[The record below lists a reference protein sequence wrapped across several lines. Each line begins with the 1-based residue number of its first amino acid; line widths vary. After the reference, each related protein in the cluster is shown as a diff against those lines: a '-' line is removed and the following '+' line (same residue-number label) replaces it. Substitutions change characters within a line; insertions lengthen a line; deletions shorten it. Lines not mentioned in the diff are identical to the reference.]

1 MAFDTSGCACA
12 RACVCTCGR
21 QLTYVRAPAGHT
33 FLLGPTGSTR
43 MKLEITDKV
52 EKDVR
57 QKKGLD
63 REEGKTFVKKSQKSC
78 EQNTEESPF
87 RRNWRSEEN
96 KVVKEKKKLLKVAV
110 KIGVKM
116 KERSHCGGGEEDD
129 MRGALNLTA
138 APSSDFES
146 CLFVWSDQ
154 CVIVC
159 PLFLLQPVTAEAVG
173 FLSVVGVF
181 IAALALVF
189 LFINKMLCFSK
200 VGRTPCMEQEQRRRS
215 GSQRPGLVK
224 SWSVD
229 GSQSSSDSDN
239 QVMKQF
245 EISVSRAHSLRSER
259 QPPRAAR
266 CRDNLAGSS
275 ERRNANSRPS
285 DCEDDFP
292 PAVTEATAQRNLQEV
307 APDGTRSPPQHSESP
322 TACEPLMSEDVQV
335 GHRDTANGSTP
346 WTPQVLS
353 RSTRKEE
360 PGAGPGVSCAP
371 FVLPAQDEDTAPPP
385 PTWPSPPRRVSKCC
399 DLLVS
404 LEYRAA
410 SEKLLVTVVSAR
422 DLPDRR
428 RSGTDNWQVH
438 VVLMPAKKQR
448 HKTSLSRVGSDFGLD
463 FGQTFALTRVETS
476 RLAAS
481 ALRFRMYAL
490 EGRILRRRMMGEKLL
505 PLAGLDQTAGSVD
518 VQLVLVPRGNM
529 ESVDSELSL
538 AGDGAW
544 SSHEC
549 AELLMGLS
557 YSAATGR
564 MSVEIIKGSRLGSM
578 AAGRPPDTFARL
590 TLLNS
595 VGREISRC
603 KTSVRRAQPNPVFK
617 ETFVFQVALFQLS
630 DVTLMTSVYGRRSL
644 KRKEMIGWAAL
655 GQNSSGEEERLHWRD
670 MKEAHGTQVCRWHV
684 LLDA

>member
-1 MAFDTSGCACA
+1 MA
-12 RACVCTCGR
+12 
-21 QLTYVRAPAGHT
+21 
-33 FLLGPTGSTR
+33 
-43 MKLEITDKV
+43 
-52 EKDVR
+52 
-57 QKKGLD
+57 
-63 REEGKTFVKKSQKSC
+63 
-78 EQNTEESPF
+78 
-87 RRNWRSEEN
+87 
-96 KVVKEKKKLLKVAV
+96 
-110 KIGVKM
+110 
-116 KERSHCGGGEEDD
+116 
-129 MRGALNLTA
+129 
-138 APSSDFES
+138 SDS

-159 PLFLLQPVTAEAVG
+159 PLFLLRPVTAEAVG

-189 LFINKMLCFSK
+189 LFINKMLCFSN
-200 VGRTPCMEQEQRRRS
+200 VGRTPCMEQQQRRPS
-215 GSQRPGLVK
+215 GSQRPPGVRRGLVK

-259 QPPRAAR
+259 LPPRAAR
-266 CRDNLAGSS
+266 CRDNFAGSS

-292 PAVTEATAQRNLQEV
+292 PAVTEATAERSLQEV
-307 APDGTRSPPQHSESP
+307 APDGTQSPPQHSESP
-322 TACEPLMSEDVQV
+322 TAGEPFMSEDV
-335 GHRDTANGSTP
+335 GHRDTANGSAP

-360 PGAGPGVSCAP
+360 PGAGPSVSCAP

-385 PTWPSPPRRVSKCC
+385 PTCPSPPRCVSKCC

-410 SEKLLVTVVSAR
+410 GEKLLVTVVSAR

-428 RSGTDNWQVH
+428 RSGADNWQVH

-505 PLAGLDQTAGSVD
+505 PLAGLDHTAGSVD

-538 AGDGAW
+538 AGDGAS

-630 DVTLMTSVYGRRSL
+630 DVTLMTSVHGRRSL

>member
-1 MAFDTSGCACA
+1 
-12 RACVCTCGR
+12 
-21 QLTYVRAPAGHT
+21 
-33 FLLGPTGSTR
+33 
-43 MKLEITDKV
+43 
-52 EKDVR
+52 
-57 QKKGLD
+57 
-63 REEGKTFVKKSQKSC
+63 
-78 EQNTEESPF
+78 
-87 RRNWRSEEN
+87 
-96 KVVKEKKKLLKVAV
+96 
-110 KIGVKM
+110 
-116 KERSHCGGGEEDD
+116 
-129 MRGALNLTA
+129 MRGAPNLTA
-138 APSSDFES
+138 ALSSDFES
-146 CLFVWSDQ
+146 CLFLWSDQ

-200 VGRTPCMEQEQRRRS
+200 VGKTPCIEQQQPQPS
-215 GSQRPGLVK
+215 GSHRPPGVRHGLVK

-229 GSQSSSDSDN
+229 GSQSSSDSNN

-259 QPPRAAR
+259 LSPRAAR
-266 CRDNLAGSS
+266 CRDNLAGSL
-275 ERRNANSRPS
+275 ERRNANSCPS

-292 PAVTEATAQRNLQEV
+292 PAVTEATAQRSLQEV
-307 APDGTRSPPQHSESP
+307 APAGTQSPPQHSESP
-322 TACEPLMSEDVQV
+322 TAGEPFMSEDV
-335 GHRDTANGSTP
+335 GHRDTANGSAP
-346 WTPQVLS
+346 WTPQVLL

-360 PGAGPGVSCAP
+360 PGAGPSVSCAP
-371 FVLPAQDEDTAPPP
+371 FVLPAQDKDTAP
-385 PTWPSPPRRVSKCC
+385 PTWPSPSRCVSKCC

-410 SEKLLVTVVSAR
+410 GEKLLVTVVSAR

-428 RSGTDNWQVH
+428 RSGADNWQVH

-448 HKTSLSRVGSDFGLD
+448 HKTLLSRVGSDFGLD
-463 FGQTFALTRVETS
+463 FGQTFALTQVETS

-505 PLAGLDQTAGSVD
+505 PLAGLDHTAGSVD

-538 AGDGAW
+538 AGDGAS

-578 AAGRPPDTFARL
+578 AAGRPPGSAL
-590 TLLNS
+590 PA
-595 VGREISRC
+595 VGRHAHDICLR
-603 KTSVRRAQPNPVFK
+603 TAQPQAQGDDRLGRPGPEQQWRGGAPSLEGHEGGTRDTGV
-617 ETFVFQVALFQLS
+617 QVARPSGCLTDAS
-630 DVTLMTSVYGRRSL
+630 SL
-644 KRKEMIGWAAL
+644 PF
-655 GQNSSGEEERLHWRD
+655 
-670 MKEAHGTQVCRWHV
+670 VC
-684 LLDA
+684 